1 VRILVRGDGTR
12 VVASEGDRKFF
23 HVEGLPIVDEISPF
37 EAFRRIAGAL
47 DPASLDE
54 PDEDAGYP
62 VDPEIG
68 FRAML
73 VLHHLSSG
81 APEVG
86 VMGTVGCAAPLRD
99 LIVGEPVGTTAM
111 RVANPGSDVDLI
123 VRDQEYLY
131 GIVEIG
137 FEVEGEA
144 GDRVILSPIG
154 LGFRVPKVE
163 VRVRGNGPWPKKAS
177 NGSSTLRRPDPS

>member
-1 VRILVRGDGTR
+1 MRVLVRGDGTR
-12 VVASEGDRKFF
+12 VVASRGDRKFF
-23 HVEGLPIVDEISPF
+23 HVEEVRIVDEMSPF
-37 EAFRRIAGAL
+37 EAFRRVTAEL
-47 DPASLDE
+47 DTASLDE
-54 PDEDAGYP
+54 PDEDVGHP

-68 FRAML
+68 FRAMM
-73 VLHHLSSG
+73 VLESLSSG

-99 LIVGEPVGTTAM
+99 LLVGDPVGTTAM
-111 RVANPGSDVDLI
+111 RVANSGSDVDLI

-144 GDRVILSPIG
+144 GDRVILSPVG

-163 VRVRGNGPWPKKAS
+163 VRVWGNADWPKRAS
-177 NGSSTLRRPDPS
+177 NGSWTLRRLGPS